1 MNNFLKKVIAQ
12 SPDDLQ
18 IISAIC
24 AESKVKIS
32 DIKYLPS
39 TKIFLLSVLRIDKE
53 TDSSKPINS
62 VIKFEFIESSKS
74 KNINQSNVDFTFE
87 LLAIDIFNRDQI
99 SFNPSSSKIQA
110 NFDRTQLIRVITN
123 LLKNAFQAIPEDRN
137 PEIDVNIYE
146 KDNEVNISISDNGYG
161 ISKMDMEKI
170 FEPSFTTKSSG
181 MGLGLSMIKSII
193 TAYNGSISFTSKS
206 NVGTTFNITFPK
218 K

>member
-53 TDSSKPINS
+53 TDSSTPINS

-74 KNINQSNVDFTFE
+74 KNINQSNPDLTLE
-87 LLAIDIFNRDQI
+87 LFAIDIFKKKENFEI
-99 SFNPSSSKIQA
+99 ILLFSKNGI
-110 NFDRTQLIRVITN
+110 IT
-123 LLKNAFQAIPEDRN
+123 LSTEV
-137 PEIDVNIYE
+137 IDVTLE
-146 KDNEVNISISDNGYG
+146 DQ
-161 ISKMDMEKI
+161 KI
-170 FEPSFTTKSSG
+170 E
-181 MGLGLSMIKSII
+181 
-193 TAYNGSISFTSKS
+193 NDKS
-206 NVGTTFNITFPK
+206 N
-218 K
+218 

>member
-53 TDSSKPINS
+53 SDSGKPINS

-74 KNINQSNVDFTFE
+74 KNINQSNVDLTLE
-87 LLAIDIFNRDQI
+87 LFAIDIFKKKENFEI
-99 SFNPSSSKIQA
+99 VLLFSKNGI
-110 NFDRTQLIRVITN
+110 IT
-123 LLKNAFQAIPEDRN
+123 LSTEV
-137 PEIDVNIYE
+137 IDVTLE
-146 KDNEVNISISDNGYG
+146 DQ
-161 ISKMDMEKI
+161 KI
-170 FEPSFTTKSSG
+170 K
-181 MGLGLSMIKSII
+181 
-193 TAYNGSISFTSKS
+193 ND
-206 NVGTTFNITFPK
+206 
-218 K
+218 

>member
-53 TDSSKPINS
+53 KDGSKPINS

-74 KNINQSNVDFTFE
+74 KNINQSNVDLTLE
-87 LLAIDIFNRDQI
+87 LFAIDIFKKKENFEIVLLFSKNRI
-99 SFNPSSSKIQA
+99 
-110 NFDRTQLIRVITN
+110 IT
-123 LLKNAFQAIPEDRN
+123 LSTEV
-137 PEIDVNIYE
+137 IDVTLE
-146 KDNEVNISISDNGYG
+146 DQ
-161 ISKMDMEKI
+161 KI
-170 FEPSFTTKSSG
+170 E
-181 MGLGLSMIKSII
+181 
-193 TAYNGSISFTSKS
+193 NDKS
-206 NVGTTFNITFPK
+206 N
-218 K
+218 

>member
-24 AESKVKIS
+24 AESKVRIS

-74 KNINQSNVDFTFE
+74 KNINQSNADLTLE
-87 LLAIDIFNRDQI
+87 LFAIDIFKKKENFEIVLLFSKNRI
-99 SFNPSSSKIQA
+99 
-110 NFDRTQLIRVITN
+110 IT
-123 LLKNAFQAIPEDRN
+123 LSTEV
-137 PEIDVNIYE
+137 IDVTLE
-146 KDNEVNISISDNGYG
+146 DQ
-161 ISKMDMEKI
+161 KI
-170 FEPSFTTKSSG
+170 K
-181 MGLGLSMIKSII
+181 
-193 TAYNGSISFTSKS
+193 NDKS
-206 NVGTTFNITFPK
+206 N
-218 K
+218 

>member
-53 TDSSKPINS
+53 TDSSKTINS

-74 KNINQSNVDFTFE
+74 KNINQSNADLTLE
-87 LLAIDIFNRDQI
+87 LFAIDIFKKKENFEI
-99 SFNPSSSKIQA
+99 VLLFSKNGI
-110 NFDRTQLIRVITN
+110 IT
-123 LLKNAFQAIPEDRN
+123 LSTEV
-137 PEIDVNIYE
+137 IDVTLE
-146 KDNEVNISISDNGYG
+146 DQ
-161 ISKMDMEKI
+161 KI
-170 FEPSFTTKSSG
+170 E
-181 MGLGLSMIKSII
+181 
-193 TAYNGSISFTSKS
+193 NDKS
-206 NVGTTFNITFPK
+206 N
-218 K
+218 